1 MDRNDLPS
9 KLDRNI
15 PTSYIVLNVNLGY
28 SKTDID
34 VHDDT
39 ARSGLS
45 TNDFWR
51 WSFLALKI
59 SFLIFLMNL
68 IVEINYRGGII
79 IFAGIWTKNYNVET
93 LVDGPRRGPLKI
105 GIKLK
110 WNTPKPNKLLSRLLY
125 GAIPL
130 FAGVFFLSPQ
140 KAVNEESH
148 GVGIS

>member
-1 MDRNDLPS
+1 
-9 KLDRNI
+9 
-15 PTSYIVLNVNLGY
+15 
-28 SKTDID
+28 
-34 VHDDT
+34 
-39 ARSGLS
+39 
-45 TNDFWR
+45 
-51 WSFLALKI
+51 
-59 SFLIFLMNL
+59 MNL

-148 GVGIS
+148 GVGSPDF